1 MNQGRPHKSPATWS
15 KRCSERLNRKKR
27 SLGDNLGSAAK
38 GLDCLNFKKYLMGTI
53 LTIIKGEYMRTQL
66 VLGMVAVAVTMS
78 FSTAFAVGN
87 VRASD
92 MMPEYAKDIKQHAFS
107 GKTTAKDMN
116 LVQSEK
122 AVATLS
128 AALGLKTSSVDMMT
142 ILNKDASSKSDKID
156 TLATIVAGKR
166 LATEIAKTDKA
177 EGESLEKAVEAS
189 TKLLLTSN
197 KIGLNTPTVEAK
209 ETAEALNKLLTQ
221 IEPLLTRYSKAER
234 ESFTRIMEKMNE
246 NLTTD
251 TSAQATRSSVAGKS
265 AEESFIDAIMFVK
278 NVDRTKALEIVKKL
292 RDCV

>member
-1 MNQGRPHKSPATWS
+1 MKTKW
-15 KRCSERLNRKKR
+15 
-27 SLGDNLGSAAK
+27 
-38 GLDCLNFKKYLMGTI
+38 
-53 LTIIKGEYMRTQL
+53 
-66 VLGMVAVAVTMS
+66 VLGMVAVTMS

-107 GKTTAKDMN
+107 GKTSAKDMDR
-116 LVQSEK
+116 VQSEK

-166 LATEIAKTDKA
+166 LAAEIAKTDKA
-177 EGESLEKAVEAS
+177 EGESLDKAVEAS

-234 ESFTRIMEKMNE
+234 ESFTKIMEKMNE

-265 AEESFIDAIMFVK
+265 AEESFIDAIMSVK

-292 RDCV
+292 RECV